1 MDEVFKIGLIGY
13 PVSHS
18 ASPQIFGEIFKNNH
32 ITKGSYHLYPIETLD
47 NIISFVLEHPNLI
60 GFNVTVPHKQN
71 ILPYLTSISEHAQ
84 KIGAVNTVKIIR
96 KNSGISLEGHNT
108 DYYGFEASMLN
119 LPKRPNQAMILGD
132 GGAAKAVKAVL
143 TDMQIPYLSVSRN
156 PNSDQLSYE
165 DLNDHDWQ
173 ENTLIVQTT
182 PVGMFPNVHDTL
194 NLPYQFLPNSTM
206 AIELIYNPK
215 QSLFLKKIKAIGC
228 FCMNGELMLQ
238 KQAEIA
244 WKIFKHS

>member
-1 MDEVFKIGLIGY
+1 MDEAFEIGLIGY

-18 ASPQIFGEIFKNNH
+18 ASPLIFDEIFKKNH
-32 ITKGSYHLYPIETLD
+32 ITNWSYNLYPMETVE
-47 NIISFVLEHPNLI
+47 NIVSFVQEHPNLI
-60 GFNVTVPHKQN
+60 GFNVTVPHKQK
-71 ILPYLTSISEHAQ
+71 IIPYLNSVSGHAQ

-108 DYYGFEASMLN
+108 DYYGFEASMLI

-156 PNSDQLSYE
+156 PKLNQLSYP
-165 DLNDHDWQ
+165 DLNHFNWQ
-173 ENTLIVQTT
+173 ENTLLVQTT
-182 PVGMFPNVHDTL
+182 SVGMFPNIENVL
-194 NLPYQFLPNSTM
+194 NLPYQSIPNSTM

-215 QSLFLKKIKAIGC
+215 QTLFLKKIKAIGC